1 MPPTTPDP
9 QTRETERHEAT
20 TEAKADR
27 APTAD
32 EQRLADEH
40 ELDTSVAAHEKEMN
54 ERGAKQR
61 GEGRLP

>member
-9 QTRETERHEAT
+9 QTREAERHEAT
-20 TEAKADR
+20 THATADR

-32 EQRLADEH
+32 EERLADEH
-40 ELDTSVAAHEKEMN
+40 ELDDSVAAREKEMN
-54 ERGAKQR
+54 ERGANQR